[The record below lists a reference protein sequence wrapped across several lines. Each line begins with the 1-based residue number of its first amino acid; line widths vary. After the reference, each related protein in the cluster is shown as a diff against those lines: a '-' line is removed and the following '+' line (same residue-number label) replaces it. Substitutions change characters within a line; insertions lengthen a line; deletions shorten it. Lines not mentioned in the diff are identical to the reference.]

1 METLGIKN
9 IIFDFGDIFIDLDKP
24 ATMNRIQKLGL
35 HELSPEMIKMNESYE
50 KGLVETNDFVNYYH
64 HILPNASKEELEEA
78 WNAIILDFPEYRLKF
93 IEKMAA
99 DNKFNLFLLSNTNEL
114 HIKAVIKRM
123 TIERYERFKQCF
135 KQFYLSHEIHKRK
148 PDHEIYN
155 FVLEANNLVAKETL
169 FIDDTFENVEAATE
183 VGIHG
188 WNLTPGEEDITQL
201 FSKFA
206 L

>member
-1 METLGIKN
+1 METLKIKN
-9 IIFDFGDIFIDLDKP
+9 IIFDFGDIFIDLEKP
-24 ATMNRIQKLGL
+24 ATMQKIQKLGL
-35 HELSPEMIKMNESYE
+35 QELSPEMVKMNESYE

-64 HILPNASKEELEEA
+64 HILPHASKEELIEA

-93 IEKMAA
+93 IEKMAEE
-99 DNKFNLFLLSNTNEL
+99 NKFNLFLLSNTNEL
-114 HIKAVIKRM
+114 HIEAVIKRM
-123 TIERYERFKQCF
+123 TLSRYTRFKQCF
-135 KQFYLSHEIHKRK
+135 KKFYLSHEIHKRK

-155 FVLEANNLVAKETL
+155 FVLDANNLVAQETI
-169 FIDDTFENVEAATE
+169 FIDDTFENVEAAKQ

-188 WNLTPGEEDITQL
+188 WNLIPGEEDITEL